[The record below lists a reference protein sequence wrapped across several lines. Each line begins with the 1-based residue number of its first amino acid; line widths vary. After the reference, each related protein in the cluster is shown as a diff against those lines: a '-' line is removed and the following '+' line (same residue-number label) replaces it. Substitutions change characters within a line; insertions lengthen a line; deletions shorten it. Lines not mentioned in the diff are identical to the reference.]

1 MTERTIPI
9 AGMTCAA
16 CESTVTEAIA
26 ALDGV
31 ERVSV
36 SVARQSAVIEGA
48 RLPSESVIRRALAQ
62 TPYSVGRAP
71 IVSRDPRV
79 WRDVILAAIAIGV
92 IALVFATVWTGPTVG
107 SLSTLAT
114 SGSLLLIL
122 ILGVVASVST
132 CAAVVG
138 AVAAGLGATVPQNAP
153 GRARW
158 TVQLAFN
165 GGRILGFA
173 ALGAV
178 MGGLG
183 TVLALSGPVITAATL
198 ISALVIGV
206 VGLRLT
212 GLSPRTSG
220 WRVTLPARWGTWASA
235 PVTGRAGAGRAAL
248 LGAATFVLP
257 CGFTQAVQIYAIST
271 ANPGQAAVILAVF
284 ALGTTPGLLAIGMAS
299 AIRAQGW
306 GVRAVGV
313 LAMGFAAVIVT
324 SVVGT
329 WGPAP
334 ASTLATEATSNVS
347 FVDGVQHV
355 STDINQSGYSPH
367 RTVVYVNEPVTWTFT
382 TSQLS
387 CAAIMD
393 LESLGLGRVDAL
405 FESQTVEFTPTS
417 TGVFDFACYM
427 DMYQGQ
433 IEVIERP
440 TVASAGS
447 AT

>member
-1 MTERTIPI
+1 MERSVDIT
-9 AGMTCAA
+9 GMTCAA
-16 CESTVTEAIA
+16 CESTVTDIIA
-26 ALDGV
+26 SLDGV
-31 ERVSV
+31 EHVSV
-36 SVARQSAVIEGA
+36 SVARQRAQLTGPS
-48 RLPSESVIRRALAQ
+48 LPSDSQIRRALAD
-62 TPYSVGRAP
+62 TPYGVGREP
-71 IVSRDPRV
+71 VLSRDPVV
-79 WRDVILAAIAIGV
+79 WRDVILAAIAIGAV
-92 IALVFATVWTGPTVG
+92 ALVFAFAWTGPTLG
-107 SLSTLAT
+107 SLTSLVT
-114 SGSLLLIL
+114 SGSLVLIL
-122 ILGVVASVST
+122 ILGIGASVST

-138 AVAAGLGATVPQNAP
+138 AVAAGLGATVSHQAP
-153 GRARW
+153 RRERW

-165 GGRILGFA
+165 GGRVAGFA
-173 ALGAV
+173 LFGAV
-178 MGGLG
+178 IGGLG

-198 ISALVIGV
+198 LSAVVIAL

-212 GLSPRTSG
+212 GLSPRVSG
-220 WRVTLPARWGTWASA
+220 WRVTLPARWGAWASA

-248 LGAATFVLP
+248 VGAATFVLP

-271 ANPGQAAVILAVF
+271 ASPLRAGVILAVF

-313 LAMGFAAVIVT
+313 LAVGFGAVIFT
-324 SVVGT
+324 SVAST

-334 ASTLATEATSNVS
+334 SSTFATEATSNVS
-347 FVDGVQHV
+347 FVEGVQHV

-367 RTVVYVNEPVTWTFT
+367 KTVVYVNEPVTWTFT

-433 IEVIERP
+433 LEVIERP
-440 TVASAGS
+440 LTASAAA